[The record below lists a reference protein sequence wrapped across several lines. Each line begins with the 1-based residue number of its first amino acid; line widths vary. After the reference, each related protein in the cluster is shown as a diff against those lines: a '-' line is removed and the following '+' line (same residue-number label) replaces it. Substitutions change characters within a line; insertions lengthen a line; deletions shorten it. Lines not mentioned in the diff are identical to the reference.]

1 MCRYLNRTPRSISLQ
16 VKERTFLT
24 STPVSQ
30 LSHPSLFALSVRL
43 LDFGLHPQ
51 GSFCLYALTVS
62 GPMANGITDSWTCS
76 RTPRTL
82 FSTQYDHCVSFSTRS
97 CSHWMITTATFF
109 SSPSLSFSSP
119 GSACRARSSPA
130 LASSSERYPLVCS
143 ETPLTKPP
151 LVEVHEHASHQHVRL
166 PLQQRHLH
174 DHHSFRDHAD
184 GASCLRILTH

>member
-1 MCRYLNRTPRSISLQ
+1 MCRYLNPIPRSISLQ
-16 VKERTFLT
+16 AKEYTFLT
-24 STPVSQ
+24 NTSVSQ
-30 LSHPSLFALSVRL
+30 LPHPSLFALSVRL
-43 LDFGLHPQ
+43 LDFGLHSQ
-51 GSFCLYALTVS
+51 GNFCLYALTVS
-62 GPMANGITDSWTCS
+62 GPMASGITD
-76 RTPRTL
+76 PEDTL
-82 FSTQYDHCVSFSTRS
+82 LDTVQPLRLVSTRS
-97 CSHWMITTATFF
+97 CSHWMITTATLF
-109 SSPSLSFSSP
+109 SSPSLLFSSP
-119 GSACRARSSPA
+119 GSACRARSSPG